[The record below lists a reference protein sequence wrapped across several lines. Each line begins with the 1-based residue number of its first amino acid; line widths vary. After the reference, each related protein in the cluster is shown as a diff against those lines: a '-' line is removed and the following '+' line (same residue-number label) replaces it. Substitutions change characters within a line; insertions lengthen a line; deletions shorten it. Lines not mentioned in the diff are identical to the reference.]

1 MNPRFL
7 SFHHG
12 ASHGTDQVLEA
23 VRAHADEF
31 IQLRRDIHHNP
42 ELSFKEHRTSDLVAE
57 RLQSWGYQV
66 ERGLGGV
73 RYSA

>member
-1 MNPRFL
+1 MTNL
-7 SFHHG
+7 VQTLCGQH
-12 ASHGTDQVLEA
+12 EE
-23 VRAHADEF
+23 EF
-31 IQLRRDIHHNP
+31 VALRRDIHQHP
-42 ELSFKEHRTSDLVAE
+42 ELPFEEQRTSDLVAQ

>member
-1 MNPRFL
+1 MTAQAIFETAQ
-7 SFHHG
+7 
-12 ASHGTDQVLEA
+12 ASAQ
-23 VRAHADEF
+23 EF
-31 IQLRRDIHHNP
+31 IDLRRDIHHHP

>member
-1 MNPRFL
+1 MNPTEFRRHL
-7 SFHHG
+7 H
-12 ASHGTDQVLEA
+12 
-23 VRAHADEF
+23 AH
-31 IQLRRDIHHNP
+31 P

>member
-1 MNPRFL
+1 M
-7 SFHHG
+7 S
-12 ASHGTDQVLEA
+12 TDQVMEA
-23 VRAHADEF
+23 IRANADEF